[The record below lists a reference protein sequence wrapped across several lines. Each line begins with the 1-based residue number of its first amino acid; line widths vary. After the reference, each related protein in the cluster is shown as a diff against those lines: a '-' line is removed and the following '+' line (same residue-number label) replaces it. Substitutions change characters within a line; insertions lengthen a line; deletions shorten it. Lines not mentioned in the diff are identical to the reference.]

1 MGKSL
6 QADLSSKLDEFAAR
20 ERSGQMHGLPHL
32 LTSPSPS
39 EPFIACTLLATTFMT

>member
-20 ERSGQMHGLPHL
+20 KSQVQMHGFPHL
-32 LTSPSPS
+32 LKSLSPS
-39 EPFIACTLLATTFMT
+39 